1 MKAKY
6 IPNILSVIRILLAFL
21 FAAIFVW
28 WYPDGALWAA
38 VIFVV
43 AGLSDVADG
52 ILARRYGWITD
63 AGKLLDPIA
72 DKLMQCVSLICLV
85 ARDILPLWILIVVL
99 AKELTMGLGA
109 IVLYKKSHEIGV
121 AKSFGKAYTVLFYAV
136 VFLFLCFGDAIS
148 GNRIATYMLCAL
160 MALVGVGAV
169 VLYYVSYLKNKMRNQ
184 KKGK

>member
-21 FAAIFVW
+21 FAAVFVW
-28 WYPDGALWAA
+28 WYPEGVVWAA

-85 ARDILPLWILIVVL
+85 ARDILPLWILIVIL
-99 AKELTMGLGA
+99 AKELTMGMGA

-121 AKSFGKAYTVLFYAV
+121 AKGFGKAYTVLFYGV

-148 GNRIATYMLCAL
+148 ENRIATYMLCVL

-169 VLYYVSYLKNKMRNQ
+169 VLYYISYLKNKMRNQ